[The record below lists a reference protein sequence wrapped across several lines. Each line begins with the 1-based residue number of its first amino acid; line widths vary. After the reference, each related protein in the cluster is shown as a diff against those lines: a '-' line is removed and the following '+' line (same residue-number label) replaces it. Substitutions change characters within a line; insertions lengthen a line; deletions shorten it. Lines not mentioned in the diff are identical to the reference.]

1 MDGQEVPAA
10 RSTGSGHFLPRLG
23 VCDNALAAADLAA
36 LLLLGLLRTL
46 LAAFAALTP
55 V

>member
-1 MDGQEVPAA
+1 MWWCY
-10 RSTGSGHFLPRLG
+10 FRLG
-23 VCDNALAAADLAA
+23 VWDRALAAADLAA

-46 LAAFAALTP
+46 LAAWAAFLP